1 MWRKLMGKFQK
12 QKPDRETISEK
23 SDLQTLIK
31 QMQKDSNRHTRVGE
45 KLTQAEIEQIEGKLG
60 LTISPSYAV
69 FLQEF
74 GDGAYWLYESQP
86 IDALR
91 TPLWFV
97 DAHPKVA
104 NTLMTENGEQIA
116 TKDLLCL
123 MTEDANGGSWC
134 WITSEKNT
142 DNELPLVYYGFS
154 SEEGPLADGGLFY
167 KLPNFVDW
175 LDILVKEQQEVIRAL
190 DKEDKLSLG

>member
-1 MWRKLMGKFQK
+1 MWRKLLRRFKN
-12 QKPDRETISEK
+12 QKPDRETMSGK

-31 QMQKDSNRHTRVGE
+31 QMQQDSVRHTKVGE
-45 KLTQAEIEQIEGKLG
+45 KLSLAEIEQIEEKLG
-60 LTISPSYAV
+60 FIISPSYAV
-69 FLQEF
+69 FLQKF

-86 IDALR
+86 IDSLR
-91 TPLWFV
+91 TPLWFAE
-97 DAHPKVA
+97 AHPKVA
-104 NTLMTENGEQIA
+104 STLKMENGEQIA

-134 WITSEKNT
+134 WITSEKDI
-142 DNELPLVYYGFS
+142 DNEQPLIYYGFS

-167 KLPNFVDW
+167 KLPSFVHW

-190 DKEDKLSLG
+190 DKENKLILG